1 MYVLGLDIGTTTI
14 CAVVT
19 GSDSGAIVKSV
30 TLPNDTAIAGLPFER
45 LQSPMQ
51 ILSKCRALTEQLCD
65 SYPIGAIG
73 VTGQMHG
80 ILYYDKSGNSISPL
94 YIWQDES
101 GNERMAGGGTFAEN
115 LSDLTGYKM
124 ATGFGGCTYYV
135 HAMTARVPAGAVGF
149 CTIHD
154 FVAMHLAGH
163 RRPLSHTSNA
173 ASLGLFDLQ
182 ALSFDRDA
190 IEKAGLDDF
199 LFPAV
204 TGEFTVIGQ
213 YDGVIPVA
221 CAIGDNQA
229 SFLGSV
235 RDMENSVLCN
245 LGTGGQVSYLS
256 GYSGNRTLDLRPC
269 FGKRYLRV
277 GASLC
282 GGRAFALLERFLRS
296 AAELATGENFDNVY
310 GAIDRYL
317 AANPAPADAPCVD
330 TRFCGTRDDPSLRGS
345 ITGLGADNFT
355 AGHLV
360 HGVMRGIVT
369 ELYDMYRSIPHDART
384 TLVCSG
390 NGLRK
395 NPALRELFG
404 KTFGMKTVTPVHREE
419 AAFGAA
425 LFAMTAC
432 GVYPTI
438 QEAQALIQYEK
449 E

>member
-19 GSDSGAIVKSV
+19 GSDSGAIVRSV
-30 TLPNDTAIAGLPFER
+30 TLPNDTAITGLPFEK

-51 ILSKCRALTEQLCD
+51 ILRKCRTLVGELCE
-65 SYPIGAIG
+65 SFPIGAIG

-80 ILYYDKSGNSISPL
+80 ILYYDKNGNSVSPL
-94 YIWQDES
+94 YIWQDGS
-101 GNERMAGGGTFAEN
+101 GNQ
-115 LSDLTGYKM
+115 LSPDGLPYAAALSARTGYKT
-124 ATGFGGCTYYV
+124 ATGFGSCTYYV
-135 HAMTARVPAGAVGF
+135 HARTGRVPAGAVGI

-163 RRPLSHTSNA
+163 RRPLSHVTDA

-190 IEKAGLDDF
+190 IGKAGLDDF

-204 TGEFTVIGQ
+204 TGDFAVIGQ
-213 YDGVIPVA
+213 YDGKIPVA

-235 RDMENSVLCN
+235 RDMEAGVLCN
-245 LGTGGQVSYLS
+245 LGTGGQVSFLTD
-256 GYSGNRTLDLRPC
+256 YSDDPAPELRPC
-269 FGKRYLRV
+269 FGDKYLRV

-296 AAELATGENFDNVY
+296 AAELATGETTGSVY

-317 AANPAPADAPCVD
+317 ASNPAPADLPVVD
-330 TRFCGTRDDPSLRGS
+330 TRFCGTRDEPSLRGS
-345 ITGLGADNFT
+345 IANLGEDNFT
-355 AGHLV
+355 AGALV
-360 HGVMRGIVT
+360 HGVMQGIVT
-369 ELYDMYRSIPHDART
+369 ELYDLYDSAPHGERS

-395 NPALRELFG
+395 NPALRKLFG
-404 KTFGMKTVTPVHREE
+404 ARFGMKTATPLHREE

-438 QEAQALIQYEK
+438 HEAQALIQYEK

>member
-19 GSDSGAIVKSV
+19 GSDSGAIVRSV
-30 TLPNDTAIAGLPFER
+30 TLPNDTAIAGMPYER

-51 ILSKCRALTEQLCD
+51 ILQKCRDLVQELCEI
-65 SYPIGAIG
+65 YPVGAIG

-101 GNERMAGGGTFAEN
+101 GNQLTPDGESYASQ
-115 LSDLTGYKM
+115 LSRLTGYKT
-124 ATGFGGCTYYV
+124 ATGFGACTYYV
-135 HAMTARVPAGAVGF
+135 HTATGRVPSGAVGF

-154 FVAMHLAGH
+154 FVAMHLTGH
-163 RRPLSHTSNA
+163 KRPLSHATDA
-173 ASLGLFDLQ
+173 ASLGLFDLRQ
-182 ALSFDRDA
+182 LSFDREA
-190 IEKAGLDDF
+190 ICKAGLDDF

-204 TGEFTVIGQ
+204 TGDFAVIGQ
-213 YDGVIPVA
+213 YDGKIPVA

-245 LGTGGQVSYLS
+245 LGTGGQVSFLTD
-256 GYSGNRTLDLRPC
+256 YSDDPTPELRPC
-269 FGKRYLRV
+269 FGEKYLRV

-282 GGRAFALLERFLRS
+282 GGRAFALLEQFLRS
-296 AAELATGENFDNVY
+296 AAELATGETFGSVY

-317 AANPAPADAPCVD
+317 ASAPAPDDLPVVD
-330 TRFCGTRDDPSLRGS
+330 TRFCGTRDEPTLRGS
-345 ITGLGADNFT
+345 ITNLGEGNFT
-355 AGHLV
+355 AGRLV
-360 HGVMRGIVT
+360 HGVLRGIVS
-369 ELYDMYRSIPHDART
+369 ELYGMYDSAPHGERT

-395 NPALRELFG
+395 NPALRDAFG
-404 KTFGMKTVTPVHREE
+404 ACFGMKTVTPLHREE

-438 QEAQALIQYEK
+438 HEAQALIQYEK